1 MIKTKRYIF
10 LGLLIL
16 LTTFNPELPLLKLGF
31 FIIKTVNVSDS
42 KNADLEKIKK
52 QFNFLVNTSILSI
65 DHKKMNEVVL
75 QNEWIHFLNINK
87 KFPSTVNV
95 IVVEHEP
102 FVFWKKGNNN
112 LIITKEFTLIEKFNS
127 NNFSN
132 QTLAKGNFDIED
144 LKRLYKALNN
154 NNFDL
159 ANIASFEFINSERW
173 DLFLKGNK
181 KIMLGRYDYNQQI
194 NNLNKVLIQSKD
206 EKFTY
211 VDLRLKNKIFVK

>member
-31 FIIKTVNVSDS
+31 FIIKTVNVSGS
-42 KNADLEKIKK
+42 KNTDLEKLKK

-159 ANIASFEFINSERW
+159 ANITSFEFTNSERW

>member
-31 FIIKTVNVSDS
+31 FIIKTVNVYDS
-42 KNADLEKIKK
+42 KNADLEKLKK
-52 QFNFLVNTSILSI
+52 QLYFLVNTSILSI

-95 IVVEHEP
+95 IVIEHEP

-159 ANIASFEFINSERW
+159 ANIASLEFINSERW

-194 NNLNKVLIQSKD
+194 DYLNKVLIQSKD
-206 EKFTY
+206 EKFIY
-211 VDLRLKNKIFVK
+211 VDLRLKNKIFFK

>member
-31 FIIKTVNVSDS
+31 FIIKTVNVYDS
-42 KNADLEKIKK
+42 KNADLEKLKK
-52 QFNFLVNTSILSI
+52 QLYFLVNTSILSI

>member
-31 FIIKTVNVSDS
+31 FIIKTVNVYDS
-42 KNADLEKIKK
+42 KNADLEKLKK
-52 QFNFLVNTSILSI
+52 QLYFLVNTSILSI

-112 LIITKEFTLIEKFNS
+112 LIITKEFTLIEKFNL

-132 QTLAKGNFDIED
+132 QTQARGNFDIED
-144 LKRLYKALNN
+144 LQKLYKALNS

-159 ANIASFEFINSERW
+159 PNITSFEFINSERW

-194 NNLNKVLIQSKD
+194 NNLNKLLIQYKD

-211 VDLRLKNKIFVK
+211 IDLRLKNKIFVK

>member
-87 KFPSTVNV
+87 KFPSTINV
-95 IVVEHEP
+95 VVVEHEP
-102 FVFWKKGNNN
+102 LVFWKKGNNN
-112 LIITKEFTLIEKFNS
+112 LIITKEFTLIEKFNL

-132 QTLAKGNFDIED
+132 QTQARGNFDIED
-144 LKRLYKALNN
+144 LKKLYKALNS

-159 ANIASFEFINSERW
+159 SNITSFEFINSERW
-173 DLFLKGNK
+173 DLLLKGNK
-181 KIMLGRYDYNQQI
+181 KIMLGRHDYSQQI
-194 NNLNKVLIQSKD
+194 SNLNKVLVQSKD

-211 VDLRLKNKIFVK
+211 IDLRLKNKIFVK

>member
-31 FIIKTVNVSDS
+31 FIIKTVNVYDS
-42 KNADLEKIKK
+42 KNADLEKLKK
-52 QFNFLVNTSILSI
+52 QLYFLVNTSILSI

-144 LKRLYKALNN
+144 LKRLYTALNN

>member
-10 LGLLIL
+10 LTLLIF

-31 FIIKTVNVSDS
+31 FIIKIVNVSGS
-42 KNADLEKIKK
+42 KNTDIEKLKK
-52 QFNFLVNTSILSI
+52 QFNFLVNTSILSV
-65 DHKKMNEVVL
+65 DHKKMNEVVM
-75 QNEWIHFLNINK
+75 QNEWIHFVNVNK
-87 KFPSTVNV
+87 KFPSTINV
-95 IVVEHEP
+95 VVVEHEP

-112 LIITKEFTLIEKFNS
+112 LIITKEFTLIEKFNL

-132 QTLAKGNFDIED
+132 QTQARGNFDIED
-144 LKRLYKALNN
+144 LKKLYKALNS

-159 ANIASFEFINSERW
+159 SNITSFEFINSERW
-173 DLFLKGNK
+173 DLSLKSNK
-181 KIMLGRYDYNQQI
+181 KIMLGRHDYNQQI

-211 VDLRLKNKIFVK
+211 IDLRLKNKIFVK

>member
-10 LGLLIL
+10 LALLIF

-31 FIIKTVNVSDS
+31 FIIKTVNVSGS
-42 KNADLEKIKK
+42 KNSDLEKLKK

-65 DHKKMNEVVL
+65 DQKKMNEVVL

-95 IVVEHEP
+95 MVVEHEP

-127 NNFSN
+127 NNFSS
-132 QTLAKGNFDIED
+132 QTQAKGNFDIED

-173 DLFLKGNK
+173 DLYLKGNK

>member
-1 MIKTKRYIF
+1 
-10 LGLLIL
+10 
-16 LTTFNPELPLLKLGF
+16 
-31 FIIKTVNVSDS
+31 
-42 KNADLEKIKK
+42 
-52 QFNFLVNTSILSI
+52 
-65 DHKKMNEVVL
+65 MNEVVL
-75 QNEWIHFLNINK
+75 QNEWIHFVSINK

-95 IVVEHEP
+95 MVVEHEP

-112 LIITKEFTLIEKFNS
+112 LIITKEFTLIEKFSS

-132 QTLAKGNFDIED
+132 QTQAKGNFDVED

-159 ANIASFEFINSERW
+159 ANIVSFEFINSERW
-173 DLFLKGNK
+173 DLFLKSNK

-194 NNLNKVLIQSKD
+194 SNLNKVLIQSKD
-206 EKFTY
+206 EKFSY

>member
-10 LGLLIL
+10 LTLLIF

-31 FIIKTVNVSDS
+31 FIIKTVNVSGS
-42 KNADLEKIKK
+42 KNTDIEKLKK
-52 QFNFLVNTSILSI
+52 QFNFLVNTSILSV

-75 QNEWIHFLNINK
+75 QNEWIHFVNVNK
-87 KFPSTVNV
+87 KFPSTINV
-95 IVVEHEP
+95 VVVEHEP

-112 LIITKEFTLIEKFNS
+112 LIITKEFTLIEKFNL

-132 QTLAKGNFDIED
+132 QTQARGNFDIED
-144 LKRLYKALNN
+144 LKKLYKVLNS

-159 ANIASFEFINSERW
+159 SNITSFEFTNSERW
-173 DLFLKGNK
+173 DLSLKGNK
-181 KIMLGRYDYNQQI
+181 KIMLGRHDYNQQI

-211 VDLRLKNKIFVK
+211 IDLRLKNKIFVK

>member
-10 LGLLIL
+10 LALLIF

-31 FIIKTVNVSDS
+31 FIIKTVNVSGS
-42 KNADLEKIKK
+42 KNTDLEKLKK

-65 DHKKMNEVVL
+65 DHKKMNEIVL

-95 IVVEHEP
+95 MVVEHEP

-127 NNFSN
+127 NNFSS
-132 QTLAKGNFDIED
+132 QTQAKGNFDIED

-159 ANIASFEFINSERW
+159 ANIVSFEFINSERW
-173 DLFLKGNK
+173 DLFLKSNK

-194 NNLNKVLIQSKD
+194 SNLNKVLIQSKD
-206 EKFTY
+206 EKFSY
-211 VDLRLKNKIFVK
+211 IDLRLKNKIFVK

>member
-31 FIIKTVNVSDS
+31 FIIKTVNVYDS
-42 KNADLEKIKK
+42 KNADLEKLKK
-52 QFNFLVNTSILSI
+52 QLYFLVNTSILSI

-95 IVVEHEP
+95 MVVEHEP
-102 FVFWKKGNNN
+102 FVSWKKGNNN

>member
-10 LGLLIL
+10 LGLLIF

-31 FIIKTVNVSDS
+31 FIIKTVNVYDS
-42 KNADLEKIKK
+42 KNADLEKLKK
-52 QFNFLVNTSILSI
+52 QLYFLVNTSILSI

-211 VDLRLKNKIFVK
+211 IDLRLKNKIFVK

>member
-31 FIIKTVNVSDS
+31 FIIKTVNVSGS
-42 KNADLEKIKK
+42 KNTDLEKLKK

-95 IVVEHEP
+95 MVVEHEP